1 MPRPFADVARRTVT
15 LDTGRRSIDLPVDG
29 AGLLRRVASL
39 DRSAITRAEGDNGPI
54 GFKGHAALFNKRTWI
69 GSKRWGF
76 WESMEP
82 TAFTKTIGEADV
94 RMLFNHDP
102 NLLLARNT
110 AGTLRLSEDSI
121 GLATDADMAPT
132 SYGRDLAISLERGDC
147 TQMSFAFEMVTY
159 TWTVAEDGAD
169 WLRHQEVKLWDVSP
183 VTYPAYTETDASLR
197 MDFLAAARS
206 QGFDDIAV
214 GELARRLADPDPE
227 LIAALRTLARSGT
240 STPPAPA
247 ETTQDDSAPA
257 ETTRDQG
264 QPAETTGAPQPD
276 ARDIARDAAFAA
288 RHLEMRAELTGAL

>member
-1 MPRPFADVARRTVT
+1 MPRVPADLARRTIT

-29 AGLLRRVASL
+29 AGLLRRVALL
-39 DRSAITRAEGDNGPI
+39 DRSAITRTEGDDGPI
-54 GFKGHAALFNKRTWI
+54 GFRGHAALFNKRTWI

-82 TAFTKTIGEADV
+82 TAFTKTISEADV

-110 AGTLRLSEDSI
+110 AGTLRLSEDTI
-121 GLATDADMAPT
+121 GLAVDADMAPT
-132 SYGRDLAISLERGDC
+132 TYGRDLAISLDRGDC

-159 TWTVAEDGAD
+159 TWTVADDGAD

-183 VTYPAYTETDASLR
+183 VTYPAYVETDAALR

-206 QGFDDIAV
+206 AGFDDIAV
-214 GELARRLADPDPE
+214 GELARRLADPDPD
-227 LIAALRTLARSGT
+227 LLAALRTLARGT

-247 ETTQDDSAPA
+247 ETTRGDSAPA
-257 ETTRDQG
+257 ETTRDPDP
-264 QPAETTGAPQPD
+264 PAETTGDPTTIDTRDLDRDRRFADLALD
-276 ARDIARDAAFAA
+276 ARAKLMKE
-288 RHLEMRAELTGAL
+288 H